1 MNGTGT
7 GRRLV
12 LTGTLTAAVVVGM
25 LVALGAGG
33 PQPRARFHPSGGATV
48 LEGARA
54 FHFTTLPEMVATS
67 TTVVRGTVV
76 AATRGRVIDEDDVTY
91 TRKLLTIQVHNW
103 LAGRPVGGQVA
114 VETAGWQQV
123 DGAAETELRFVDDVS
138 VATGASGVFFLYDFE
153 HDGRYGFV
161 DDQGV
166 LLADGAE
173 VGDSTRTD
181 PLVRSLELRTLADL
195 EAGIAHAEAAV
206 RQGRVAAKPYPGT
219 SG

>member
-1 MNGTGT
+1 MNRTGT

-12 LTGTLTAAVVVGM
+12 LAGTLTAAVLVG
-25 LVALGAGG
+25 LLLAVSGGG
-33 PQPRARFHPSGGATV
+33 PQPRPRLHPSAGVTV

-54 FHFTTLPEMVATS
+54 FHFDTLPEMAATS
-67 TTVVRGTVV
+67 TTVVLGTVV
-76 AATRGRVIDEDDVTY
+76 AATRGRVIDEGDVTY
-91 TRKLLTIQVHNW
+91 TRRLLAIQVHKR

-123 DGAAETELRFVDDVS
+123 DGEAETELRLVGDIPV
-138 VATGASGVFFLYDFE
+138 VTGASGVFFLYDFE

-173 VGDSTRTD
+173 VRDSTRTD
-181 PLVRSLELRTLADL
+181 PLVRGLERRTMADL
-195 EAGIAHAEAAV
+195 EAGIASAEKAI
-206 RQGRVAAKPYPGT
+206 RQGRVAARPYPGA